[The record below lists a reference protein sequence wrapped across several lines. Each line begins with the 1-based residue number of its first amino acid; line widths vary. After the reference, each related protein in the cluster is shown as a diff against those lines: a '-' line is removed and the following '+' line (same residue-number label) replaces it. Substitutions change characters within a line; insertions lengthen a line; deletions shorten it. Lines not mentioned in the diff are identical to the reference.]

1 MARVKMTYK
10 IAVIPGDGIGPE
22 VMSAALTVLEAM
34 EKQSGRFSFE
44 FKELMAGDSYKA
56 RTGVA
61 MTEETFEA
69 VKASDACLFAAVGES
84 AKDVIIP
91 LRQRLNLYAN
101 IRPAKVYPNVP
112 NVKGQMDMVMVRENT
127 ECLYKRIQDGG
138 PDWGVALRVIT
149 RQASERIARYAFELA
164 RKEGRKKVTCVHKS
178 NMLETTCGLFQDSCR
193 KVAAGYK
200 DIQYNEEIVDACA
213 MKMIMFPERFDV
225 MVTTNLFGDI
235 LSDLAAGIVGGLG
248 LAPSANIGDKMA
260 VFEPVHGS
268 APDIAGKG
276 IANPIAQT
284 LSAAMMLDWLD
295 QKQASTA
302 LQQAVIEVLKD
313 GKTLTPDLKGNS
325 KTVDVAKAII
335 GKLDNKIF

>member
-1 MARVKMTYK
+1 MKYR

-22 VMSAALTVLEAM
+22 VMSAAISILTEMQDLSA
-34 EKQSGRFSFE
+34 KFGFE
-44 FKELMAGDSYKA
+44 FKELMAGDAYKA
-56 RTGVA
+56 KSGVA

-69 VKASDACLFAAVGES
+69 VKASDVCLFSAVGET
-84 AKDVIIP
+84 AKEVIIP

-149 RQASERIARYAFELA
+149 RQASERIAKYAFELA
-164 RKEGRKKVTCVHKS
+164 RKEGRKRVTCVHKS

-193 KVAAGYK
+193 KVASGYN
-200 DIQYNEEIVDACA
+200 DIGYNEEIVDACA
-213 MKMIMFPERFDV
+213 MKMVMYPERFDV
-225 MVTTNLFGDI
+225 VVTTNLFGDI
-235 LSDLAAGIVGGLG
+235 LSDLAAGVVGGLG
-248 LAPSANIGDKMA
+248 LAPSGNIGDKMA

-276 IANPIAQT
+276 IANPIAQL
-284 LSAAMMLDWLD
+284 LSAGMMLDWLGE
-295 QKQASTA
+295 KQAAKA
-302 LQQAVIEVLKD
+302 LEASIVEVLRE
-313 GKTLTPDLKGNS
+313 GKTLTPDLRGTANTKDVTKVVIARLS
-325 KTVDVAKAII
+325 DKT
-335 GKLDNKIF
+335 F

>member
-1 MARVKMTYK
+1 MTYK

-295 QKQASTA
+295 QKQASTV

>member
-1 MARVKMTYK
+1 MNKYR

-22 VMSAALTVLEAM
+22 VMSAAVSVLQAM
-34 EKQSGRFSFE
+34 EDQSGKFGFE
-44 FKELMAGDSYKA
+44 FTEYMAGDAYKA
-56 RTGVA
+56 KTGVA

-84 AKDVIIP
+84 AKEVIIP

-112 NVKGQMDMVMVRENT
+112 NVKGQMDMVIVRENT

-149 RQASERIARYAFELA
+149 RTASERIARYAFELA
-164 RKEGRKKVTCVHKS
+164 RREGRKKVTCVHKS
-178 NMLETTCGLFQDSCR
+178 NMMETTCGLFQDCCR
-193 KVAAGYK
+193 KVAAGYN
-200 DIQYNEEIVDACA
+200 DIGYNEEIVDACA
-213 MKMIMFPERFDV
+213 MKMVMFPERFDV

-248 LAPSANIGDKMA
+248 MVPSANIGDKMA

-276 IANPIAQT
+276 IANPIAQI
-284 LSAAMMLDWLD
+284 LSAGMMLDWLG
-295 QKQASTA
+295 QKQAA
-302 LQQAVIEVLKD
+302 KVLEVAVIDVLKE
-313 GKTLTPDLKGNS
+313 GKTLTPDLKGSS
-325 KTVDVAKAII
+325 KTDDVAEAVIA
-335 GKLDNKIF
+335 KLVNKTN

>member
-1 MARVKMTYK
+1 MVKYK

-22 VMSAALTVLEAM
+22 VMSAAITVLKAM
-34 EKQSGRFSFE
+34 EDKSNKFRFDFNE
-44 FKELMAGDSYKA
+44 HMAGDAYKA

-61 MTEETFEA
+61 MTEETFSA
-69 VKASDACLFAAVGES
+69 VKASDACLFAAVGET
-84 AKDVIIP
+84 AKEVIIP

-112 NVKGQMDMVMVRENT
+112 NIKGQMDMIMVRENT

-138 PDWGVALRVIT
+138 PDWGVAMRVIT

-164 RKEGRKKVTCVHKS
+164 RKEGRQRVTCVHKS

-200 DIQYNEEIVDACA
+200 DIGYNEEIVDACA
-213 MKMIMFPERFDV
+213 MKMVMFPERFDV
-225 MVTTNLFGDI
+225 VVTTNLFGDI
-235 LSDLAAGIVGGLG
+235 LSDLAAGVVGGLG
-248 LAPSANIGDKMA
+248 LAPSANIGDVMA

-276 IANPIAQT
+276 IANPIAQM
-284 LSAAMMLDWLD
+284 LSAGMMLDWLGE
-295 QKQASTA
+295 KQAAKVLEASI
-302 LQQAVIEVLKD
+302 VEVLRE
-313 GKTLTPDLKGNS
+313 GKTLTPDLKGS
-325 KTVDVAKAII
+325 AKTNDVARAVVERLGDKT
-335 GKLDNKIF
+335 F

>member
-1 MARVKMTYK
+1 MTYK

-34 EKQSGRFSFE
+34 EKQSSRFSFE

-200 DIQYNEEIVDACA
+200 DIQYNVEIVDACA
-213 MKMIMFPERFDV
+213 MKMVMFPERFDV
-225 MVTTNLFGDI
+225 VVTTNLFGDI

>member
-1 MARVKMTYK
+1 MTKYK

-22 VMSAALTVLEAM
+22 VMSAAISVLKAM
-34 EKQSGRFSFE
+34 EDKSSKFGFDFTE
-44 FKELMAGDSYKA
+44 YMAGDANKA
-56 RTGVA
+56 KTGIA
-61 MTEETFEA
+61 MTEETFAA
-69 VKASDACLFAAVGES
+69 VKASDACLFAAVGET
-84 AKDVIIP
+84 AKEVIIP

-138 PDWGVALRVIT
+138 PDWGVAMRVIT

-164 RKEGRKKVTCVHKS
+164 RREGRNRVTCVHKS
-178 NMLETTCGLFQDSCR
+178 NMMETTCGLFQDSCR
-193 KVAAGYK
+193 KVAAGYS
-200 DIQYNEEIVDACA
+200 DIGYNEEIVDACA
-213 MKMIMFPERFDV
+213 MKMVMFPERFNV
-225 MVTTNLFGDI
+225 VVTTNLFGDI

-276 IANPIAQT
+276 IANPIAQM
-284 LSAAMMLDWLD
+284 LSAGMMLDWLGE
-295 QKQASTA
+295 KQAA
-302 LQQAVIEVLKD
+302 KVLEASIVD
-313 GKTLTPDLKGNS
+313 VLREGKTLTPDLKGNS
-325 KTVDVAKAII
+325 KTGDVARAVVKQ
-335 GKLDNKIF
+335 LNDKIF

>member
-1 MARVKMTYK
+1 MTKYK

-22 VMSAALTVLEAM
+22 VMSAAISVLKAM
-34 EKQSGRFSFE
+34 EDKSSKFGFDFTQY
-44 FKELMAGDSYKA
+44 MAGDANKA
-56 RTGVA
+56 KTGIA
-61 MTEETFEA
+61 MTEETFAA
-69 VKASDACLFAAVGES
+69 VKASDACLFAAVGET
-84 AKDVIIP
+84 AKEVIIP

-138 PDWGVALRVIT
+138 PDWGVAMRVIT

-164 RKEGRKKVTCVHKS
+164 RREGRNRVTCVHKS
-178 NMLETTCGLFQDSCR
+178 NMMETTCGLFQDSCR
-193 KVAAGYK
+193 KVAAGYS
-200 DIQYNEEIVDACA
+200 DIGYNEEIVDACA
-213 MKMIMFPERFDV
+213 MKMVMFPERFNV
-225 MVTTNLFGDI
+225 VVTTNLFGDI

-276 IANPIAQT
+276 IANPIAQM
-284 LSAAMMLDWLD
+284 LSAGMMLDWLGE
-295 QKQASTA
+295 KQAA
-302 LQQAVIEVLKD
+302 KVLEASIVD
-313 GKTLTPDLKGNS
+313 VLREGKTLTPDLKGNS
-325 KTVDVAKAII
+325 KTSDVARAVVKQ
-335 GKLDNKIF
+335 LNDKIF